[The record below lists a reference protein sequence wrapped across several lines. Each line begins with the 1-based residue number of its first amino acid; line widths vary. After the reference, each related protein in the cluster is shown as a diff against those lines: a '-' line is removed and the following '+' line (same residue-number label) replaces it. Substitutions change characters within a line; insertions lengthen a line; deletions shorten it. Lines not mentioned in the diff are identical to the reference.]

1 MADWADGTTR
11 TPDAPPRGFASPVVK
26 PLADEFEKTNSAVAT
41 VEPVEHPDEFE
52 APAKPGRPLDE
63 IEPMKTVERDPSL
76 PFEGGRIDEAPDKEW
91 DPKKPLVEVDMT
103 AIGRGPHSAWTAAQ
117 ARRPAPGA
125 AIQPLPPGMN
135 FPPPVGQPVAA
146 PPRPIGPPPAGAM
159 VHQSTDNRFVPP
171 GTAQPAL
178 PGLTAPGPQ
187 SNQGLTPE
195 QQQMVNQVQG
205 TVPKTGPLTIGQ
217 AVRAAGYPML
227 GALAGAAFFQE
238 VGFYLLF
245 LAMILSG
252 QVQREMELVRRVV
265 MGALFIA
272 IVMSMLPYFG
282 VSLPWNATE
291 TYTTVAS
298 LVLLVGVPAW
308 IFISSHRSTKT

>member
-1 MADWADGTTR
+1 
-11 TPDAPPRGFASPVVK
+11 
-26 PLADEFEKTNSAVAT
+26 
-41 VEPVEHPDEFE
+41 
-52 APAKPGRPLDE
+52 
-63 IEPMKTVERDPSL
+63 
-76 PFEGGRIDEAPDKEW
+76 
-91 DPKKPLVEVDMT
+91 
-103 AIGRGPHSAWTAAQ
+103 
-117 ARRPAPGA
+117 
-125 AIQPLPPGMN
+125 
-135 FPPPVGQPVAA
+135 
-146 PPRPIGPPPAGAM
+146 M

-187 SNQGLTPE
+187 TNQGLTPE

-227 GALAGAAFFQE
+227 GALAGAAFFLLVGMDVVLE

-308 IFISSHRSTKT
+308 IFISSRRSTKT